1 MTELGIEF
9 TRIFLIFFIVFG
21 TSLLIGAG
29 LEKGAEKIAQILGF
43 GDQKKLSFVL
53 DNLYKDLEGGRAINV
68 KEYFDNEA

>member
-9 TRIFLIFFIVFG
+9 TRLFLIFYGVFG
-21 TSLLIGAG
+21 VCLLIGAG

-43 GDQKKLSFVL
+43 GDHKKLSFVL
-53 DNLYKDLEGGRAINV
+53 DNLYKDLEGGQAINV